1 MVATRIPGIVTLI
14 AVLAVFSIAVS
25 GCTLFTK
32 KSAQQSATITPSAA
46 GGSVAVF
53 SSDVMVY
60 EPLSG
65 EEVKDSFVISGRAV
79 DGITSVSITI
89 EDDSLV
95 PFATS
100 TLNVGSGYFKG
111 TVKIFNP
118 PTRSGNVVVT
128 ARMAD
133 NSAGSRITVPVIF
146 GTYSGRA
153 VSVFFSNI
161 EKDPTLK
168 NCAQVYPV
176 IRNITLLPGIEENAL
191 KSLLLGPTDSEV
203 SQGFVTNFSEDGV
216 VLLNIERK
224 DNTYTVNFN
233 KSLQEGVRGA
243 CRIQALKAQIEQTVK
258 QFATSSTVTITVDGK
273 PGIF

>member
-1 MVATRIPGIVTLI
+1 MPVARIRGIISLVAI
-14 AVLAVFSIAVS
+14 LAVFVVVAS
-25 GCTLFTK
+25 GCVLLSK
-32 KSAQQSATITPSAA
+32 NRDRQSVATTPSAA

-89 EDDSLV
+89 EDDSSI

-100 TLNVGSGYFKG
+100 TLKINGGYFKG
-111 TVKIFNP
+111 TAKIFNP

-133 NSAGSRITVPVIF
+133 GSVGSRITVPVVF
-146 GTYSGRA
+146 GTYSGRT

-176 IRNITLLPGIEENAL
+176 IRNIKSLPSIEENAL
-191 KSLLLGPTDSEV
+191 KSLLVGPTDSEV
-203 SQGFVTNFSEDGV
+203 SQGFVTNFPEDDV
-216 VLLNIERK
+216 ALMNIENM

-258 QFATSSTVTITVDGK
+258 QFATSSTIIITVDGK

>member
-1 MVATRIPGIVTLI
+1 MPVARIRGIISLVAI
-14 AVLAVFSIAVS
+14 LAVFVVVAS
-25 GCTLFTK
+25 GCVLLSK
-32 KSAQQSATITPSAA
+32 KRDRQTAVATPSAA

-79 DGITSVSITI
+79 DGIASVSIAI
-89 EDDSLV
+89 EDDSSV

-100 TLNVGSGYFKG
+100 TLTVNSGYFKG

-118 PTRSGNVVVT
+118 PTRSGNVVVS

-146 GTYSGRA
+146 GTYSGRT

-176 IRNITLLPGIEENAL
+176 IRNVKLLPGIEENAL
-191 KSLLLGPTDSEV
+191 KSLLIGPTDSEV
-203 SQGFVTNFSEDGV
+203 SQGFVTNFPEYDV
-216 VLLNIERK
+216 ALLNIEHK
-224 DNTYTVNFN
+224 GNTYTVNFN

-243 CRIQALKAQIEQTVK
+243 CRIQALRAQIEQTVK
-258 QFATSSTVTITVDGK
+258 QFVTSSAITITVDGK